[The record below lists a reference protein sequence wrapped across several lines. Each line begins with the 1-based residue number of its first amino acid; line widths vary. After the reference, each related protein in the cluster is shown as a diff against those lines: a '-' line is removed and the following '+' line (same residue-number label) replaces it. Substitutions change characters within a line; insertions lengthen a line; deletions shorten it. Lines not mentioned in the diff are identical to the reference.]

1 MEELIGKAKNHDKR
15 AFSEL
20 IMAIEK
26 DLYFIAKTRL
36 KNDDDIGDAIQETIY
51 KAYKNIKKLRD
62 NSIFKTWII
71 KILINE
77 CNNIYKKKS
86 KYSIS
91 YEEKQMDK
99 YIATRDNSDNMEFE
113 ILIRDLDYDEK
124 LILTLYYC
132 SKYTV
137 KEISKITKINEN
149 TIKSKML
156 RARNKIRKQL
166 EEEGEKYGRH

>member
-1 MEELIGKAKNHDKR
+1 MEELVEKAKNHDKR

-51 KAYKNIKKLRD
+51 KSFKNIKKLRD
-62 NSIFKTWII
+62 KSIFKTWII

-91 YEEKQMDK
+91 YEENEMDK
-99 YIATRDNSDNMEFE
+99 YLATNDNSDNMEFE

-137 KEISKITKINEN
+137 KEISKIAKLNEN
-149 TIKSKML
+149 TIKSKMV

-166 EEEGEKYGRH
+166 EKEGETL